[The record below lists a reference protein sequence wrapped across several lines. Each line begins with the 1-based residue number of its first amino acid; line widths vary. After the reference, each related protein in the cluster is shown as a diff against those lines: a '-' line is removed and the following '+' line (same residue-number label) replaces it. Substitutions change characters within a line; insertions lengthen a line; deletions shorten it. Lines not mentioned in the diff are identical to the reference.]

1 MLMSAGLEPP
11 RGYAVG
17 GWLLVDNEKMS
28 KSTGNV
34 VKPLDMVD
42 TVGVD
47 GLRYYVLSDTPYG
60 NDGDFTVDGLI
71 GRYNSD
77 LANNLGNLASRVAT
91 VVGSKC
97 GGVAPAPSAGNPLV
111 DAAATAVDGACA
123 GWEAIAPSRA
133 LESAWGLIRATNAYL
148 EANEPWKAEPGPDVD
163 VVLGNA
169 VEALRIVAILVSPA
183 VPQTAQAIWERLGLD
198 GGVTEQ
204 RVPSDTAWGSGPT
217 GRTVTKGDPLFP
229 RIKV

>member
-1 MLMSAGLEPP
+1 MRRKP
-11 RGYAVG
+11 RPFSIFSVSPDRHAMPHAIAVG

-47 GLRYYVLSDTPYG
+47 GLRYYVLPDTPYG

-77 LANNLGNLASRVAT
+77 LANNLGNLTSRVAT

-97 GGVAPAPSAGNPLV
+97 GGVGPAPSADNPLV
-111 DAAATAVDGACA
+111 DAAAA
-123 GWEAIAPSRA
+123 
-133 LESAWGLIRATNAYL
+133 
-148 EANEPWKAEPGPDVD
+148 
-163 VVLGNA
+163 A
-169 VEALRIVAILVSPA
+169 VEGAIGGLGRRSRRAALWRRRGA
-183 VPQTAQAIWERLGLD
+183 
-198 GGVTEQ
+198 
-204 RVPSDTAWGSGPT
+204 
-217 GRTVTKGDPLFP
+217 
-229 RIKV
+229 